1 LLAVVDAV
9 CGEGTMFR
17 NLKYHVRRC
26 HLIALCA
33 SLLSFVVAGAAHA
46 QTKVRFTLDWI
57 PGSTHAPFLIALQNG
72 YYKTEGLDVSIDRGK
87 GSAEVV
93 RQLASGVYDIGFPDI
108 NVLMDFD
115 SKNPA
120 QSMPIVMMGHEQA
133 PAAIVVLKSSGIT
146 APKQLEGK
154 TLGSAANDSTFK
166 LFPIFAKLNDIDASK
181 VRIQFIEPALREAL
195 LARKTVDAIP
205 GQIFNAILEL
215 KAKGV
220 KEDDVAYFMYK
231 DYGLDIYG
239 NGVAV
244 SPTFLKE
251 HPDAIKAFLRA
262 TIKGARD
269 MVRDPELAVQAALKT
284 EPLLNPDIERERLKL
299 ALACCILT
307 KTVTEHG
314 YGGMDQARLKK
325 SIGIISQ
332 GYGLPRQPSPEEMY
346 DPSFLPPE
354 QERMLK

>member
-1 LLAVVDAV
+1 MQRVSDAIGFAALLLLA
-9 CGEGTMFR
+9 
-17 NLKYHVRRC
+17 L
-26 HLIALCA
+26 
-33 SLLSFVVAGAAHA
+33 AGAVHA
-46 QTKVRFTLDWI
+46 QTKIRFTLDWI

-72 YYKTEGLDVSIDRGK
+72 YYKAEGLDVSIDRGK

-120 QSMPIVMMGHEQA
+120 QAMSIVMMGHEQA
-133 PAAIVVLKSSGIT
+133 PAAIVFLKSSGIT
-146 APKQLEGK
+146 SPQQLEGK
-154 TLGSAANDSTFK
+154 TLGSAAKDSTFK
-166 LFPIFAKLNDIDASK
+166 LFPIFAKLNGIDASK
-181 VRIQFIEPALREAL
+181 VTIQFIEPALREAL

-205 GQIFNAILEL
+205 GQIFNALLEL

-220 KEDDVAYFMYK
+220 KEDDVAYFMYNGH
-231 DYGLDIYG
+231 GLDIYG

-244 SPTFLKE
+244 SRAFLAE
-251 HPDAIKAFLRA
+251 HPDAVKGFLRA

-269 MVRDPELAVQAALKT
+269 MARDPELAVQAALKT

-307 KTVTEHG
+307 KTVIEHG
-314 YGGMDQARLKK
+314 YGGIDQDRLKK
-325 SIGIISQ
+325 AIGIITQ
-332 GYGLPRQPSPEEMY
+332 GYGLPREVSSEEIFNG
-346 DPSFLPPE
+346 SFLPPE
-354 QERMLK
+354 QERKLK